1 MSADASGARNVSGN
15 DSGNPLDIPEFP
27 TEAEYPEPF
36 VARYELLELLSEN
49 DYAKTL
55 LVRDRSSGA
64 LCVAKCCGTDSPLC
78 GRTEPEGLRNLPSSP
93 LPAFVADFR
102 DDKTYCV
109 LREYVPGESLD
120 RVCGKRR
127 FSDAEIIRIGEQLCG
142 QLLLLHQLDPPVIH
156 RDIKPENVI
165 LRPDGQAVLID
176 FGIAREYRADAGE
189 FIFPGENR
197 PDAGEFS
204 FPGENRPDAGE
215 FSSPGENRPDAG
227 KFFLPGENG
236 SGGRHPEFAGLSSD
250 TVIMGTK
257 GFAAPEQY
265 GFSQTDARSDIYS
278 LGMLLAWLCRFR
290 DSGSEAGKPKDSSAL
305 TRIIRKCCAFDPSRR
320 YRNAAALKRA
330 LHKAA
335 VIRTTGWYVRRF
347 AAVSVPLILAAVIL
361 SRVFTVRNPAEAAAV
376 SSAEPPAEAVAIS
389 FTEPL
394 IEESVRMQLFL
405 PDDAPVPSDRLAEVT
420 GLYIVNDKA
429 YRDETSFYDA
439 IGDLYTGGKI
449 PHGTLSSL
457 EDIRLLPSLTRVC
470 IAAQS
475 LTDIRALSALKHLE
489 KLEIKHNQVEDI
501 SVLKGMES
509 LVSVGI
515 NDNPVT
521 DISVLTQCPNL
532 AYLDLCDVRDYDA
545 SVIGMLGDFQYLDLS
560 NPTDS
565 YRHLGG
571 RDIVRLR
578 LAWTSFS
585 SLEDLKDVTGLE
597 ELDISHTKVTD
608 LTGLEVHKDLKRLN
622 LSALFL
628 HSLKILEQLPC
639 LETVT
644 LSREMAP
651 LAGELGD
658 PAFSIVY
665 E

>member
-1 MSADASGARNVSGN
+1 MSADASDARKFSGT

-49 DYAKTL
+49 DYAQTL

-64 LCVAKCCGTDSPLC
+64 LCVAKCYETDSPLC
-78 GRTEPEGLRNLPSSP
+78 GRGEPEGLRNLPPSP

-102 DDKTYCV
+102 DDKKYCV
-109 LREYVPGESLD
+109 LREYVPGESLA
-120 RVCGKRR
+120 RVCGKRH
-127 FSDAEIIRIGEQLCG
+127 FSDAEIIGIGEQLCG

-176 FGIAREYRADAGE
+176 FGIARKYRADAGE
-189 FIFPGENR
+189 FIFPCENR
-197 PDAGEFS
+197 PDADGFI
-204 FPGENRPDAGE
+204 FPC
-215 FSSPGENRPDAG
+215 
-227 KFFLPGENG
+227 ENG
-236 SGGRHPEFAGLSSD
+236 SAGRHPEFAGLSSD

-278 LGMLLAWLCRFR
+278 LGMLLAWLRRFR
-290 DSGSEAGKPKDSSAL
+290 DSGSEAGNPKDSSAL
-305 TRIIRKCCAFDPSRR
+305 ARIIRKCCAFDPSRR
-320 YRNAAALKRA
+320 YPNAAALKRA

-347 AAVSVPLILAAVIL
+347 AAVSVPLILAAVVL
-361 SRVFTVRNPAEAAAV
+361 SRV
-376 SSAEPPAEAVAIS
+376 AVAIS

-405 PDDAPVPSDRLAEVT
+405 PDDAPIPSDRLAEVT

-429 YRDETSFYDA
+429 YGDENSFYDA
-439 IGDLYTGGKI
+439 VDDLYTGGKI

-501 SVLKGMES
+501 SVLKGMKS

-545 SVIGMLGDFQYLDLS
+545 SVIGMLGEFQYLDLS

-565 YRHLGG
+565 YRYLGG

-608 LTGLEVHKDLKRLN
+608 LTGLEVHKDLKHLN
-622 LSALFL
+622 LAALFL

-644 LSREMAP
+644 LSRDMTP
-651 LAGELGD
+651 LAEELD
-658 PAFSIVY
+658 APAFSIVY
-665 E
+665 EG